1 MARREKT
8 PKPKNKL
15 PGFDLAQDP
24 EFQRRTWAAQRVGRV
39 AMALVVLA
47 ALLGL
52 VGSGPL
58 SETTAGDGER
68 LTVEYDRFVRRLG
81 ENRLTFKVAP
91 GAAGGPEV
99 RLWIDAPYAR
109 RMEIEAVTPEPER
122 MEAARDRLTLVFSLA
137 RPGAGLEAVVDLR
150 PQAIGRVRGAVG
162 LAGGPAAR
170 IAQFVYP

>member
-1 MARREKT
+1 MARREQPKT
-8 PKPKNKL
+8 RPA
-15 PGFDLAQDP
+15 GFDLIQDP

-52 VGSGPL
+52 IGTGPL
-58 SETTAGDGER
+58 SRVSAGDGER

-81 ENRLTFKVAP
+81 ENRLVVKVAP
-91 GAAGGPEV
+91 GAAAGPEV
-99 RLWIDAPYAR
+99 RVWIDADYAR
-109 RMEIEAVTPEPER
+109 SMEVKSVTPEPAR
-122 MEAARDRLTLVFSLA
+122 METAADRLTLVFPLA

-150 PQAIGRVRGAVG
+150 SRAFGPVRGAVG
-162 LAGGPAAR
+162 LAGGPTAS

>member
-15 PGFDLAQDP
+15 PGFDLLQDP
-24 EFQRRTWAAQRVGRV
+24 DFQRRTWAAQRVGRV

-52 VGSGPL
+52 VGTGPL
-58 SETTAGDGER
+58 SQTSVGDGR

-91 GAAGGPEV
+91 GAAAGPEV

-109 RMEIEAVTPEPER
+109 RMEVEAVTPEPER
-122 MEAARDRLTLVFSLA
+122 METTADRLTLVFALA
-137 RPGAGLEAVVDLR
+137 HPGEGLEAVVDLR
-150 PQAIGRVRGAVG
+150 SRSFGRVRGAVG
-162 LAGGPAAR
+162 LAGGPTAH